1 METTQLI
8 QIGWLIG
15 ATLVAIWG
23 AALAKRRN
31 RSAGKWFCICWL
43 TGLIGLITLAVS
55 KTLDCDEGTDFKET
69 DTLGN
74 IMSFVALAWLALNVY
89 WGYMAAKAAH
99 NAMWL
104 DFMSSF
110 GN

>member
-8 QIGWLIG
+8 QIGWLVG
-15 ATLVAIWG
+15 CTLVAVWG

-31 RSAGKWFCICWL
+31 RGAGKWFCICWL

-55 KTLDCDEGTDFKET
+55 KTLDYDEEIDFKET

-74 IMSFVALAWLALNVY
+74 VMVVVALLLFGLSVY
-89 WGYMAAKAAH
+89 WGFMAAKAAH
-99 NAMWL
+99 EEAMMN
-104 DFMSSF
+104 FMLSF
-110 GN
+110 